1 MEPLPPSPGEAT
13 SKNPPVRR
21 VNQVYLLR
29 EIVAA
34 AFSAIGRSVITARQI
49 PRMAD

>member
-13 SKNPPVRR
+13 SKSPPVRR
-21 VNQVYLLR
+21 VNQVYLLG
-29 EIVAA
+29 EIVA
-34 AFSAIGRSVITARQI
+34 AFSAIGRSAITARQI